1 MTDDHPAVPDPYRPG
16 PALPDPAA
24 PSPGSATH
32 WTAPARD
39 YEPADPAAPSRW
51 ADADAPAA
59 VPPPIPGING
69 PHTRPG
75 WLMAGRPDDAA

>member
-1 MTDDHPAVPDPYRPG
+1 MADVPNHFAPG

-24 PSPGSATH
+24 STGATR
-32 WTAPARD
+32 WSAPAAD
-39 YEPADPAAPSRW
+39 YAPADPAAPSRW